1 MLPNFHW
8 IIEGVLAGMAMPGSG
23 MWEPMKDFEELK
35 KRGIGVLVTLL
46 ERAIPFDIVM
56 RGGLIPAH
64 IPIDDFGPPTIRQV
78 EEFCA
83 LVDRMKSEGKAVAV
97 HCLAGLGRT
106 GTMAAAYLIHD
117 SGLEAGDAMKKIR
130 VIEPGYI
137 QSSEQEGFIHKWA
150 EHVKKKQDKH
160 RA

>member
-35 KRGIGVLVTLL
+35 KRGIGALVTLL
-46 ERAIPFDIVM
+46 ERAIPYDIVL
-56 RGGLIPAH
+56 RGGLVPTH
-64 IPIDDFGPPTIRQV
+64 IPIDDFGPPTIRQA
-78 EEFCA
+78 EELCA
-83 LVDRMKSEGKAVAV
+83 FVDRMKSDGKAVAV

-106 GTMAAAYLIHD
+106 GTMAAAYLMHHY
-117 SGLEAGDAMKKIR
+117 GLDANDAMEKIR

-137 QSSEQEGFIHKWA
+137 QSREQEGFLFEWA
-150 EHVKKKQDKH
+150 EHVKK
-160 RA
+160 RT